1 MFVLK
6 LVRTSFLST
15 NLTEID
21 TEYNALHDILF
32 TKIIF
37 KIHVP
42 IRIYYKMNDIITI
55 KPILL
60 RKMMHQDY

>member
-37 KIHVP
+37 KRHVP
-42 IRIYYKMNDIITI
+42 IRIYYKMSDIITI
-55 KPILL
+55 KPISL